1 MSKKLLLGMLLAVC
15 ATAGCCSK
23 QPGSSGSGSGPA
35 NGQED
40 VVGMGRIEPVGGLID
55 VGAMMGDRLA
65 ALRVKESGQAKN
77 EKAEADVK
85 KDEVKKDDLLAEL
98 ESRSLRALQL
108 EAAELNLKKAK
119 AMELGMAAH
128 EQKIKL
134 LERALAQTKKD
145 EERIKGLT
153 KDMVTDQERERQALV
168 VQQAESEL
176 ASAQAALLQL
186 REANK
191 LGLEAAQLELKT
203 AKSQYERTLVTAPC
217 DGTILKIYVRPGEA
231 IGAKPILQMADLGRM
246 AVIVEVYENQ
256 VKNIRLGQEAI
267 VTSKAFPPPYDG
279 DDQWLTGKV
288 TRIGRM
294 INVPL
299 LKSVDP
305 FAPADRHV
313 VEVRVELDDESSRQS
328 ASLTNLQVDVRFP
341 KSGK

>member
-1 MSKKLLLGMLLAVC
+1 
-15 ATAGCCSK
+15 
-23 QPGSSGSGSGPA
+23 
-35 NGQED
+35 
-40 VVGMGRIEPVGGLID
+40 
-55 VGAMMGDRLA
+55 
-65 ALRVKESGQAKN
+65 
-77 EKAEADVK
+77 
-85 KDEVKKDDLLAEL
+85 
-98 ESRSLRALQL
+98 
-108 EAAELNLKKAK
+108 
-119 AMELGMAAH
+119 
-128 EQKIKL
+128 
-134 LERALAQTKKD
+134 
-145 EERIKGLT
+145 
-153 KDMVTDQERERQALV
+153 MVTDQERERQALV